1 MGDALEEL
9 RAMNAA
15 PSGGRGPV
23 RNQDKRTSRL
33 DNKDRFQRAILQHRA
48 ELPAHDWLGG
58 LEAKPDSCI
67 QSGHTQQ
74 HCRRSYTIYSVAR
87 DCIMRT
93 QSRPP
98 ADTARWPRAA

>member
-33 DNKDRFQRAILQHRA
+33 DNKDSFQRAILQHRA
-48 ELPAHDWLGG
+48 GLPAIGWEDG
-58 LEAKPDSCI
+58 K
-67 QSGHTQQ
+67 QSLIPVFNQAT
-74 HCRRSYTIYSVAR
+74 RNNTVAAP
-87 DCIMRT
+87 T
-93 QSRPP
+93 PFTVP
-98 ADTARWPRAA
+98 HATTAS

>member
-33 DNKDRFQRAILQHRA
+33 DNKDSFQRAILQHRA

-74 HCRRSYTIYSVAR
+74 HCRPLLHHLQCRTRLHHEDAVASS
-87 DCIMRT
+87 C
-93 QSRPP
+93 
-98 ADTARWPRAA
+98 

>member
-33 DNKDRFQRAILQHRA
+33 DNKDSFQRAILQHRA
-48 ELPAHDWLGG
+48 ELPAAIGIPAQVG
-58 LEAKPDSCI
+58 ETASRGI
-67 QSGHTQQ
+67 A
-74 HCRRSYTIYSVAR
+74 RVAR
-87 DCIMRT
+87 DTPTHQQRT
-93 QSRPP
+93 TIQP
-98 ADTARWPRAA
+98 

>member
-33 DNKDRFQRAILQHRA
+33 DNKDSFQRAILQHRA
-48 ELPAHDWLGG
+48 ELPAAIGIPAPSSGRGSTSPWRRRTRS
-58 LEAKPDSCI
+58 EVI
-67 QSGHTQQ
+67 QQ
-74 HCRRSYTIYSVAR
+74 
-87 DCIMRT
+87 
-93 QSRPP
+93 
-98 ADTARWPRAA
+98 

>member
-33 DNKDRFQRAILQHRA
+33 DNKDSFQRAILQHRA
-48 ELPAHDWLGG
+48 GLPAIGWEDGKQSLIPVFNQATRNNTVAALHHLQCRTRLHHED
-58 LEAKPDSCI
+58 AVASSC
-67 QSGHTQQ
+67 
-74 HCRRSYTIYSVAR
+74 
-87 DCIMRT
+87 
-93 QSRPP
+93 
-98 ADTARWPRAA
+98 